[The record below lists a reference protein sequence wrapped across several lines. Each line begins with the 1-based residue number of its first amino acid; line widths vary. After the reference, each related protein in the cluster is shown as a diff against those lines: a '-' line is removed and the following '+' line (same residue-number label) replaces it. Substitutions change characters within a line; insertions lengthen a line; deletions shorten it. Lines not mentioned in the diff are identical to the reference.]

1 MEFWKE
7 EMLPNV
13 TFALILQNVKK
24 CILEDGF
31 TDICSENFVIFA
43 ENFPWRSLLFRKLR
57 YVELQFFWKKYSAK
71 YIQDDCYSSN
81 LDS

>member
-43 ENFPWRSLLFRKLR
+43 ENFP
-57 YVELQFFWKKYSAK
+57 
-71 YIQDDCYSSN
+71 
-81 LDS
+81 